1 MTIKIINEALDLR
14 GVPCPQNTAKALLK
28 LNTMNNGEMIEIIID
43 DGEPINNFLSS
54 LNSAGYLILKKD
66 KTKDG
71 SWHLQIKI
79 LL

>member
-28 LNTMNNGEMIEIIID
+28 LNIMNGGEMIEIIMD

-54 LNSAGYLILKKD
+54 LDSAGYSIFKKN

-71 SWHLQIKI
+71 SWRLQIKI